1 MRSAL
6 IIGAGGQDGR
16 LLARLLDDRK
26 YAVRGWVRPEPATSA
41 LCPCTKID
49 ILESASVETELRK
62 LSPDEIYYLA
72 AFHHATEDIVEDSV
86 TELLRRS
93 FNVHVLGLINVLEAM
108 EECCPHARLFYAASS
123 HVFGRPVTEWQNE
136 QTPFLP
142 HSSYGISKAAGIQC
156 CQLYREQRGIF
167 AATGILFNHESSLR
181 KPSFLS
187 QKIVQGAL
195 RARDNPAYKLMLGDL
210 EARVDWG
217 YAPDYVD
224 AMFRILQ
231 LPEASDF
238 VIASS
243 ELHTVREF
251 AEAAFTAV
259 GLDWRQHV
267 ETNVRLLQRES
278 QSLRGDSRKL
288 TAATG
293 WAPTIEFKEMVAK
306 LVQEAER
313 TYETV

>member
-1 MRSAL
+1 M
-6 IIGAGGQDGR
+6 
-16 LLARLLDDRK
+16 
-26 YAVRGWVRPEPATSA
+26 
-41 LCPCTKID
+41 
-49 ILESASVETELRK
+49 
-62 LSPDEIYYLA
+62 
-72 AFHHATEDIVEDSV
+72 
-86 TELLRRS
+86 
-93 FNVHVLGLINVLEAM
+93 
-108 EECCPHARLFYAASS
+108 
-123 HVFGRPVTEWQNE
+123 
-136 QTPFLP
+136 
-142 HSSYGISKAAGIQC
+142 
-156 CQLYREQRGIF
+156 
-167 AATGILFNHESSLR
+167 R

-293 WAPTIEFKEMVAK
+293 WAPTIEFKEMVTK